1 MLGFWKKLKDESAG
15 VMVENVIILP
25 LVFVIIIFMIVSAF
39 LVHDRVTIETAAR
52 RGATYASH
60 CIADPNY
67 ASLVGQSGE
76 LDFSK
81 SVENI
86 SFSSIGR
93 NIKAYRYLTGGAS
106 VQGVVETEVKKIVS
120 KSRINWVPQEN
131 ITVTCSQENKIIY
144 QDVCVKVTSTYQL
157 PGWIEWFGLESEYKI
172 ETEAK
177 IAAVDP
183 DEFIRNADLVVDLMT
198 QIDDATGGHIGK
210 ALDSI
215 SGIASKLM
223 DWISME

>member
-1 MLGFWKKLKDESAG
+1 MCRFWKRIKDESAG
-15 VMVENVIILP
+15 VMVENVIVLP

-60 CIADPNY
+60 CISDPNY
-67 ASLVGQSGE
+67 ATLVGQSGE

-81 SVENI
+81 SVKNM
-86 SFSSIGR
+86 SFSSVGK

-106 VQGVVETEVKKIVS
+106 VQGVVETEVKKIVN
-120 KSRINWVPQEN
+120 KTRINWVSQDS
-131 ITVTCSQENKIIY
+131 ITVTCSQENRIIY
-144 QDVCVKVTSTYQL
+144 QDVSVKVTSTYHL

-177 IAAVDP
+177 LAAVDP
-183 DEFIRNADLVVDLMT
+183 DEFIRNADLVVDLIT

-215 SGIASKLM
+215 SSMASKLL
-223 DWISME
+223 DWINME

>member
-1 MLGFWKKLKDESAG
+1 MCRFWKRIKDESAG
-15 VMVENVIILP
+15 VMVENVIVLP

-60 CIADPNY
+60 CISDPNY
-67 ASLVGQSGE
+67 ATLVGQSGE

-81 SVENI
+81 SVENM
-86 SFSSIGR
+86 SFSSVGK

-106 VQGVVETEVKKIVS
+106 VQGVVESEVKKIVN
-120 KSRINWVPQEN
+120 KTRINWVSQDS
-131 ITVTCSQENKIIY
+131 ITVTCSQENRIIY
-144 QDVCVKVTSTYQL
+144 QDVSVKVTSTYHL

-177 IAAVDP
+177 LAAVDP
-183 DEFIRNADLVVDLMT
+183 DEFIRNADLVVDLIT
-198 QIDDATGGHIGK
+198 QVDDATGGHIGK

-215 SGIASKLM
+215 SSMASKLL
-223 DWISME
+223 DWINME

>member
-1 MLGFWKKLKDESAG
+1 MCRFWKRIKDESAG
-15 VMVENVIILP
+15 VMVENVIVLP

-60 CIADPNY
+60 CISDPNY
-67 ASLVGQSGE
+67 ATLVGQSGE

-81 SVENI
+81 SVENM
-86 SFSSIGR
+86 SFSSVGK

-106 VQGVVETEVKKIVS
+106 VQGVVESEVKKIVN
-120 KSRINWVPQEN
+120 KTRINWVPQDS

-144 QDVCVKVTSTYQL
+144 QDVSVKVTSTYHL

-177 IAAVDP
+177 LAAVDP
-183 DEFIRNADLVVDLMT
+183 DEFIRNADLVVDLIT

-215 SGIASKLM
+215 SSMASKLL
-223 DWISME
+223 DWINME

>member
-1 MLGFWKKLKDESAG
+1 MCRFWKRIKDESAG
-15 VMVENVIILP
+15 VMVENVIVLP

-60 CIADPNY
+60 CISDPNY
-67 ASLVGQSGE
+67 ATLVGQSGE

-81 SVENI
+81 SVENM
-86 SFSSIGR
+86 SFSSVGK

-106 VQGVVETEVKKIVS
+106 VQGVVETEVKKIVN
-120 KSRINWVPQEN
+120 KTRINWVSQDS
-131 ITVTCSQENKIIY
+131 ITVTCSQENRIIY
-144 QDVCVKVTSTYQL
+144 QDVSVKVTSTYHL

-177 IAAVDP
+177 LAAVDP
-183 DEFIRNADLVVDLMT
+183 DEFIRNADLVVDLIT
-198 QIDDATGGHIGK
+198 QVDDATGGHIGK
-210 ALDSI
+210 ALNSI
-215 SGIASKLM
+215 SGMASKLL
-223 DWISME
+223 DWINME